1 MGMRA
6 CMHEGGKAGGNQ
18 DCVHGRRRKAGRQ
31 AGRKEGGL
39 HWGRREGS
47 LEGTSQKRVGVGGVV
62 DGVGRQVAFGGDPK
76 RWQIIAEH
84 EAEAFLKE
92 ANHSIFQVRG
102 ETGCAAAE

>member
-1 MGMRA
+1 MKEARQEGIKIA
-6 CMHEGGKAGGNQ
+6 CMEGG
-18 DCVHGRRRKAGRQ
+18 GRQAGRQ
-31 AGRKEGGL
+31 AGRQEGRKEGSL

-76 RWQIIAEH
+76 IWHIIAEH

-102 ETGCAAAE
+102 ESGCAAAE